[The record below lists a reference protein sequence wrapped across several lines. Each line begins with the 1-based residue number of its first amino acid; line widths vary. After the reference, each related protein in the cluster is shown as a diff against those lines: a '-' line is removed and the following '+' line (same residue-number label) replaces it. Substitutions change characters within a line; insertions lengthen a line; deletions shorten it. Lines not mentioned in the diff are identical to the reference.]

1 MTLGNVPLDKLVF
14 IELGLLAFIP
24 CVVMIVTLR
33 RQDYLASAIAG
44 LVAIGGFTLA
54 TMSLTGKL

>member
-1 MTLGNVPLDKLVF
+1 MTLGDFMLGKMVAVELV
-14 IELGLLAFIP
+14 LLAAIP

-33 RQDYLASAIAG
+33 RQDWLAAIIAG

-54 TMSLTGKL
+54 TMSLTGQL

>member
-1 MTLGNVPLDKLVF
+1 MTIGNFMLGKMVS
-14 IELGLLAFIP
+14 IELALLAAIP

-33 RQDYLASAIAG
+33 RKDWLAFAVAG

-54 TMSLTGKL
+54 TMSLTGRL